1 MRQERTVQ
9 ATIFEVFAGHQIG
22 CELKAISGWLDG
34 QRTLISLVASDLRR
48 EGLRQTGRRG
58 LPAETVLRCA
68 LLKQQRQLSYEELA
82 FYLEDSASFRAFA
95 RLPLAW
101 SPRKSVLHRTISAL
115 RPETWEAVNRALIAV
130 ARQDK
135 LEEGAMVRVDST
147 VTAALMHEPSDSA
160 LLWDAVR
167 LMRRLLRQAAALPGA
182 PAMRWHDRRRMAKRC
197 ASEIAY
203 SRSKDNRRRLYR
215 KLIAATHATR
225 AALLRAAQRLIGLTG
240 IAAERWRAQVDH
252 YLPLIAR
259 VLAQSERRV
268 LRGQAVPASD
278 KLVSLFEP
286 HADIIVKGARD
297 VQYGHKLNLVT
308 GKSGL
313 ILDIVIETGNPA
325 DAERFLPMLDRHM
338 ARCGGPP
345 RQIAADGG
353 YASRDNLTEAKA
365 RGVTD
370 VAFHKKRGLAVADM
384 TKSAWVYRK
393 LRNFRA
399 GIEAGISCF
408 KRAYGGGRC
417 TWRGL
422 DHFKAYV
429 WSAVVAHNL
438 VLFARLKLT

>member
-1 MRQERTVQ
+1 MRRERTVQ

-22 CELKAISGWLDG
+22 CELKAISHWLDG
-34 QRTLISLVASDLRR
+34 QRVMVSRVASDLRR

-68 LLKQQRQLSYEELA
+68 ILKQQRQLSYEELA
-82 FYLEDSASFRAFA
+82 FHLEDSASFRAFA
-95 RLPLAW
+95 RLPLTW
-101 SPRKSVLHRTISAL
+101 LPKKSVLHRTISAI
-115 RPETWEAVNRALIAV
+115 RPETWEAVNRALVGEAHQE
-130 ARQDK
+130 R
-135 LEEGAMVRVDST
+135 LEEGAMVRIDST
-147 VTAALMHEPSDSA
+147 VTAALLHEPSDSA

-167 LMRRLLRQAAALPGA
+167 VMSRLLRQAASLPGA

-197 ASEIAY
+197 ATEIQY
-203 SRSKDNRRRLYR
+203 SRGQDNRRRLYR
-215 KLIAATHATR
+215 KLIAAAHATR
-225 AALLRAAQRLIGLTG
+225 AALQRAVKQLTG
-240 IAAERWRAQVDH
+240 LGAAAERWRARVEH
-252 YLPLIAR
+252 YLPLIGR
-259 VLAQSERRV
+259 VLDQSERRV
-268 LRGQAVPASD
+268 LRGQAVPAGE

-313 ILDIVIETGNPA
+313 ILDLVIEAGNPA
-325 DAERFLPMLDRHM
+325 DAERFVPMLDRHI
-338 ARCGGPP
+338 ARCGAPP
-345 RQIAADGG
+345 RQMAADGG
-353 YASRDNLTEAKA
+353 YASRDNLDAAKA
-365 RGVTD
+365 RGVSD

-408 KRAYGGGRC
+408 KRAYGAGRC

-438 VLFARLKLT
+438 VLFARLKPA